1 MGQIAKAA
9 AGKPQQQQDGIRAM
23 LTANWERIQSVMPKH
38 MSSERLYQ
46 LALSAINTTPGLAQC
61 DAASLMS
68 CVMKCS
74 ALGLEP
80 SAVDG
85 LGRAYIL
92 PYNSKTGKH
101 AQMILGYKGM
111 IDLARRSGQVK
122 DISARAV
129 YEGDEFQYGFGL
141 EETLRHVPS
150 GKPREKGEKPTHVYM
165 VCHFMDGGHYIDV
178 MSLAEVEAVRARSKA
193 GSNGPWVTDYEAM
206 AKKTVI
212 RRAFPY
218 LPVSIQAQSA
228 AASDETSGGFMEQL
242 SPRPTQPTPQPQEPA
257 MEARDT
263 EPKGLRTAVCTS
275 CGTEFE
281 TGVNDDLKALE
292 GTRPACCEMPSYQW
306 KEG

>member
-9 AGKPQQQQDGIRAM
+9 AGTPQQQVDPIKDM
-23 LTANWERIQSVMPKH
+23 LNRSWDRIAAVMPKH

-46 LALSAINTTPGLAQC
+46 LALSAINTTPKLAQC

-92 PYNSKTGKH
+92 PYNSKTGMH

-129 YEGDEFQYGFGL
+129 YEGDEFEYSYGL
-141 EETLRHVPS
+141 DERLRHVPS
-150 GKPREKGEKPTHVYM
+150 GRVREAGEKPTHVYM
-165 VCHFMDGGHYIDV
+165 VCHFSDGGHYIDV
-178 MSLAEVEAVRARSKA
+178 MTRAEVEAVRARSKA
-193 GSNGPWVTDYEAM
+193 GNSGPWATDYEAM
-206 AKKTVI
+206 AKKSVI

-218 LPVSIQAQSA
+218 LPVSVQAQGA
-228 AASDETSGGFMEQL
+228 AAADGTSGGFEGQL
-242 SPRPTQPTPQPQEPA
+242 AYRPTSQQLQQPEQQPI
-257 MEARDT
+257 RDS
-263 EPKGLRTAVCTS
+263 EPKGRRGVVCTS
-275 CGTEFE
+275 CGSTFE
-281 TGVNDDLKALE
+281 AGAGDDLRQLE
-292 GTRPACCEMPSYQW
+292 ATRPPCCEMPAYEW
-306 KEG
+306 REG